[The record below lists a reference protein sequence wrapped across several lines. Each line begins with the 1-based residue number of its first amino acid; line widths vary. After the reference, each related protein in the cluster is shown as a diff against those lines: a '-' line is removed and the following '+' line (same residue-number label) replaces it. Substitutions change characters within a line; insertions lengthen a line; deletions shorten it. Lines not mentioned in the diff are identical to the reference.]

1 MISFQWDTKEEAKIN
16 FSTPFSFWRLSQVIT
31 PRMKYGT
38 NVFVKYEKKKYEN
51 SSYLT
56 KKNTIWYDQLFDDF
70 R

>member
-1 MISFQWDTKEEAKIN
+1 MRYEGGSENKFFHSFFFLAT
-16 FSTPFSFWRLSQVIT
+16 LSSDCT
-31 PRMKYGT
+31 PRMKHGT

-51 SSYLT
+51 SFYLT

>member
-1 MISFQWDTKEEAKIN
+1 
-16 FSTPFSFWRLSQVIT
+16 
-31 PRMKYGT
+31 MKHGT
-38 NVFVKYEKKKYEN
+38 NVFMKYEKKKYEN